1 MGSGSR
7 ERDRFVQFG
16 NDLEAYR
23 PCFQGTLKVHESKV
37 FDHLELRV
45 GEQVGDDELDCLP
58 RRPSTMVKD

>member
-23 PCFQGTLKVHESKV
+23 PCFFCFS
-37 FDHLELRV
+37 
-45 GEQVGDDELDCLP
+45 
-58 RRPSTMVKD
+58 